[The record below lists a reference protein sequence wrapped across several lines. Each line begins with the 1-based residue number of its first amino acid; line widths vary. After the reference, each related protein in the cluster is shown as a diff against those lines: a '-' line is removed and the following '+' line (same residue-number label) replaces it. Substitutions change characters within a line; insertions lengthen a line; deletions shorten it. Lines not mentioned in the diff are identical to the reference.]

1 MPVPSRRSLDAQR
14 PCGNLRARRLGHDP
28 CAGPTNDAEIAMRS
42 FTDQIANYAAY
53 HRDRRNIATHFV
65 GVPLIVLAV
74 AILLSRPSIELAGF
88 RFNPAMLVAAASVA
102 FYLALHIGYGL
113 VMAVLMALA
122 VWVAGAVAALS
133 TAAWLGWGVSL
144 FVVGWAIQFLGHWYE
159 GRKPAFVDDLV
170 GLLIG
175 PLFLVTEAAFAL
187 GLSTQL
193 KRDVEARVGPT
204 HRRRGRAQP
213 A

>member
-1 MPVPSRRSLDAQR
+1 
-14 PCGNLRARRLGHDP
+14 
-28 CAGPTNDAEIAMRS
+28 MRS

-144 FVVGWAIQFLGHWYE
+144 FLGHWYE